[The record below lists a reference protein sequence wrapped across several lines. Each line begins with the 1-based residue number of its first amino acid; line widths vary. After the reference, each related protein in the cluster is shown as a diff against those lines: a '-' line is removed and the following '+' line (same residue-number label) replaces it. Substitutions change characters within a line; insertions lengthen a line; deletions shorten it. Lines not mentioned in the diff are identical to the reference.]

1 MTIEECSKYL
11 KLELEKSKIDDSQ
24 LEAELIIEH
33 FLNVDKKYLIL
44 NKEEEIDKN
53 KEEKIKKGLKK
64 RKKGR
69 PLAYIKREKY
79 FYKSKFIVNENVL
92 IPRPESEIIIDEIIK
107 EDPEEKTII
116 DVGTGSACLIISVCK
131 EVSKNNDF
139 YGLDISKKA
148 LKTAKLNAE
157 LNEVDKEIKFIKSNL
172 LKKIKKENLKKDI
185 IIIANLPYLTR
196 KEIKESKTIQTEP
209 YKALYGGKDGLKY
222 YRKLLKQVKRIKDKK
237 NHIEIYMEISDWQ
250 KDYLILVIE
259 KIFKNKSY
267 STETI
272 KDFLGQNRLIK
283 LTI

>member
-11 KLELEKSKIDDSQ
+11 KLELEKSEIDDSQ

-44 NKEEEIDKN
+44 NKEEEIGKDKE
-53 KEEKIKKGLKK
+53 KKIKEGLKK
-64 RKKGR
+64 RKKGC
-69 PLAYIKREKY
+69 PLAYIKKEKY

-107 EDPEEKTII
+107 ENPKNATII
-116 DVGTGSACLIISVCK
+116 DVGTGSACLIISICK
-131 EVSKNNDF
+131 EVSNNNDF

-148 LKTAKLNAE
+148 LKTAKLNAK
-157 LNEVDKEIKFIKSNL
+157 LNKEIKFIKSNL

-185 IIIANLPYLTR
+185 IIIANLPYLTK
-196 KEIKESKTIQTEP
+196 KEIKESKTIQAEP

-222 YRKLLKQVKRIKDKK
+222 YRRLLKQVKKIKDKK

-250 KDYLILVIE
+250 KDHLILIVE
-259 KIFKNKSY
+259 KIFKNKDY
-267 STETI
+267 SIKTI

-283 LTI
+283 LSI